1 MNPES
6 APGWVFAYGSNLH
19 IEDLKSWL
27 GHYGYSTQGIIQVLP
42 AVLEDYELIWNYYS
56 PVRKGGAANVRP
68 AQNKRVLGA
77 IIEITAQTLPGI
89 GKKEGHPTHYCRGEK
104 RVRIQTL
111 DGKMSYLGW
120 VYEVQ
125 PAHRTPDPTPPTQA
139 YLDIMLDG
147 IRQVGLDP
155 SWSQHVLE
163 QLPKSTRV

>member
-1 MNPES
+1 
-6 APGWVFAYGSNLH
+6 
-19 IEDLKSWL
+19 
-27 GHYGYSTQGIIQVLP
+27 
-42 AVLEDYELIWNYYS
+42 
-56 PVRKGGAANVRP
+56 
-68 AQNKRVLGA
+68 
-77 IIEITAQTLPGI
+77 
-89 GKKEGHPTHYCRGEK
+89 
-104 RVRIQTL
+104 L

-125 PAHRTPDPTPPTQA
+125 PAHLTPDPTPPTQA